1 MKQKDWKII
10 YTKYE
15 GLVKKAVNFL
25 SKEAGANLIRVPN
38 VYTIYVLP
46 CEKEGCTVSKNA
58 FFVGCYNDSPMI
70 REYVRADEIPED
82 GYLVKVVE
90 NPADPEEGRFV
101 FITAHDEQNVFYA
114 AVSFVDDYIPAN
126 AQHFGANKMPDL
138 IFDRPLTVASY
149 SHKFD
154 YKKRNIFTWGHS
166 INDYRKYIDN
176 MARLKL
182 NVLYLWNDY
191 IPLNIDD
198 IIDYAHSY
206 GIKVILGYSWGWK
219 EIGNK
224 VAEITDEKIGE
235 VKELVIRQYRED
247 YSHVKCDG
255 IYFQSFT
262 ERNEQSLGGKS
273 ISELVVEMVNDIAEK
288 LWEITPDLHLVFG
301 LHSTSVCTRLDDIAK
316 VNPKIEILWE
326 DCGKFPFNYASYI
339 LDYEAYEKTKDFLK
353 EILHLRGGANMGILL
368 KSSMM
373 LDWTAFVNQ
382 HGPYVMGENSP
393 EVAEHDR
400 RVRAKSWRI
409 YSADW
414 SKFGENAHEMLNI
427 IKENKIGD
435 VDLGLAGT
443 YDGGIFLPTALCAE
457 MIRDCSDEFVE
468 IYRRVI
474 ARPGVTLE

>member
-15 GLVKKAVNFL
+15 GLIKKAVNFL
-25 SKEAGANLIRVPN
+25 SKEAGATLIRVPN

-46 CEKEGCTVSKNA
+46 CEREGCAVSKNA
-58 FFVGCYNDSPMI
+58 FFVGCYDDSPMI
-70 REYVRADEIPED
+70 QKFVKADEIPEN

-90 NPADPEEGRFV
+90 NPDDAEEGRFV
-101 FITAHDEQNVFYA
+101 IITAHDAQNVFYA
-114 AVSFVDDYIPAN
+114 AVSFIDDYIPAN
-126 AQHFGANKMPDL
+126 AQFFGANKMPDF

-154 YKKRNIFTWGHS
+154 YTKRNIFTWGHS
-166 INDYRKYIDN
+166 INDYRKYLDN

-191 IPLNIDD
+191 IPINIDD

-224 VAEITDEKIGE
+224 ATEITDEKINE

-247 YSHVKCDG
+247 YAHVKCDG
-255 IYFQSFT
+255 IYFQTFT
-262 ERNEQSLGGKS
+262 ERNEQSLNGRN
-273 ISELVVEMVNDIAEK
+273 ISELAVEMVNDVAERI
-288 LWEITPDLHLVFG
+288 WEINPSLHLVFG

-326 DCGKFPFNYASYI
+326 DCGKFPFNYVPYI
-339 LDYEAYEKTKDFLK
+339 TDFEGYEQSKDFIK
-353 EILHLRGGANMGILL
+353 EILKLRGGANMGILL

-373 LDWTAFVNQ
+373 LDWSAFVNQ
-382 HGPYVMGENSP
+382 HGPYVMGENSS

-400 RVRAKSWRI
+400 RVRAKSWRW
-409 YSADW
+409 YCSEW
-414 SKFGENAHEMLNI
+414 TKFGVKAHEILNI

-435 VDLGLAGT
+435 VDLGIAGT
-443 YDGGIFLPTALCAE
+443 YDGGICLPTALCAE
-457 MIRDCSDEFVE
+457 MIRDCSDDFAD
-468 IYRRVI
+468 ILKRVS
-474 ARPGVTLE
+474 ARPSVTLD